1 MSTAV
6 AGMPISPTV
15 MTARADEGAHTG
27 AVPRSVRRRHNRQQC
42 SADRADERRGQQ
54 HERQHHAGK
63 RSERSE
69 RLLCVQS
76 GRHQPPRQD
85 DRTCRRKQIG
95 RECGQRKRYGD
106 CRKLPRKR
114 SIDPDSRAV
123 RLPPFPTEQ
132 KAEQQHAE
140 HLADCHSGE
149 DQLRHCPAVAAD
161 CVQQHADGG
170 NAHQLLSCFTDHG
183 VLHAFQSDEQR
194 LEDIFN
200 PGQHKAEQHERK
212 RLCRMRIAEN
222 AC

>member
-1 MSTAV
+1 MTEPAAESRLAASADSESGMAIAANCRASAASTLTAV
-6 AGMPISPTV
+6 RCAS
-15 MTARADEGAHTG
+15 
-27 AVPRSVRRRHNRQQC
+27 PRS
-42 SADRADERRGQQ
+42 
-54 HERQHHAGK
+54 
-63 RSERSE
+63 
-69 RLLCVQS
+69 
-76 GRHQPPRQD
+76 
-85 DRTCRRKQIG
+85 
-95 RECGQRKRYGD
+95 
-106 CRKLPRKR
+106 
-114 SIDPDSRAV
+114 
-123 RLPPFPTEQ
+123 PTEQ